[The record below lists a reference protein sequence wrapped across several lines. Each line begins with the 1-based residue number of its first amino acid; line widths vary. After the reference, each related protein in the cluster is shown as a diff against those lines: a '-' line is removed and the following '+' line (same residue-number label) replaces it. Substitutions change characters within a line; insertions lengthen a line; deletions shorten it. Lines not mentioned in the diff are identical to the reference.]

1 MNMQDLNKMEDAA
14 GTAGD
19 LLMAAICQIAQ
30 FGEVREGTL
39 EVLSDAE
46 CAKVSGMTQ
55 DQARAICADVFYGKE
70 HMQ

>member
-1 MNMQDLNKMEDAA
+1 MNMKDLNKMEDAA

-30 FGEVREGTL
+30 FGEASEGTL

-46 CAKVSGMTQ
+46 RAKVSGMTQ

>member
-1 MNMQDLNKMEDAA
+1 MNANELSKMEDAA

-30 FGEVREGTL
+30 FGEASEGTL

-46 CAKVSGMTQ
+46 RAKVAGMTQ
-55 DQARAICADVFYGKE
+55 DQARAICADVVYGKE